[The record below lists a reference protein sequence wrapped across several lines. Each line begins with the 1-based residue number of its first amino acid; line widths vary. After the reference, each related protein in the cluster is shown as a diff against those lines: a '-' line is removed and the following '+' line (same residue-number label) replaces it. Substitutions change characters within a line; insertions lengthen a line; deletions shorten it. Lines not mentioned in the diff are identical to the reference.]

1 MPGAPLSA
9 RICPIA
15 GALLLTLLAPVA
27 CSSEETPTA
36 AEAGQTLR
44 THILQLLKERNA
56 QNVTITDPGGKDI
69 PCGDGKAKQTFAAT
83 AGDADLRTEPQIVKD
98 ALVGAL
104 NRVAAYRIV
113 SDGFG
118 DEPVEARNEAT
129 HTDLFLDAPA
139 RGRIR
144 VAGRTDCL
152 AEPEG

>member
-56 QNVTITDPGGKDI
+56 QDVTITDPGGKDI
-69 PCGDGKAKQTFAAT
+69 PCGDGRAKQTFAAT
-83 AGDADLRTEPQIVKD
+83 GEDLPTRGSD
-98 ALVGAL
+98 ALTDALLGAL
-104 NRVAAYRIV
+104 KRVAPYGLVTSGRP
-113 SDGFG
+113 G
-118 DEPVEARNEAT
+118 EPMRVRNSAS
-129 HTDLFLDAPA
+129 HTSLTLASSESGQYVV
-139 RGRIR
+139 RGE
-144 VAGRTDCL
+144 TECL
-152 AEPEG
+152 TSH